1 MRPGA
6 SRALSA
12 LLAVAVSCGCG
23 RREGPAGPP
32 APGGEARARVSPERV
47 IGRESASQASA
58 VVRTLPRGTEVRVLE
73 HRDGFARVAAEGGRE
88 SWVPQDALETAA
100 ARAGREDRAKAA
112 AKLPTHPGEVLERT
126 PVLLAADWGAARW
139 GDLGV
144 GDEVPVVLADH
155 DFYGVRLPGGVLGF
169 VPARSV
175 RLVGEKKEPLP
186 APAAPAV
193 PAPAAPAEG
202 AAVPGPAE
210 IPGPG
215 IVPGAPEPEVPEGP
229 LEALPPGA
237 RPPVLTRRVDP
248 RYPETARRQGI
259 AGEVVLRVVVEASG
273 EVGDVEVVAPAPG
286 GLTEAAAEAVRR
298 WEYEP
303 ALVGGRPVA
312 VYKTIR
318 VRFSLPPG

>member
-1 MRPGA
+1 MRAGA
-6 SRALSA
+6 ARALSA
-12 LLAVAVSCGCG
+12 LFCVAVSCGCG
-23 RREGPAGPP
+23 RREGPAGPAVP
-32 APGGEARARVSPERV
+32 ATEDRARVSVERV
-47 IGRESASQASA
+47 ICRDSASQSSS
-58 VVRTLPRGTEVRVLE
+58 VVRTLSRGTEVRVLD
-73 HRDGFARVAAEGGRE
+73 HRDGWARVAADGGRE
-88 SWVPQDALETAA
+88 AWVPEDALETAG
-100 ARAGREDRAKAA
+100 ARQAREERTKAT
-112 AKLPTHPGEVLERT
+112 AKLPPQPGAVLERA

-175 RLVGEKKEPLP
+175 RLVPEAREVEPTP
-186 APAAPAV
+186 AVAAVAPATTPGLASPA
-193 PAPAAPAEG
+193 
-202 AAVPGPAE
+202 GPAE
-210 IPGPG
+210 IPGPAL
-215 IVPGAPEPEVPEGP
+215 VPAGEGEEYPAGP
-229 LEALPPGA
+229 LEALPAGA

-248 RYPETARRQGI
+248 RYPETARREGI

-273 EVGDVEVVAPAPG
+273 QVGDVEVLTAAPA

-303 ALVGGRPVA
+303 ALVDGRPVA